1 MISLLNLFYCIILWD
16 YYWIF
21 LSHNIFRIF
30 FPGEISFDPGRT
42 AHYQRTIRYH
52 SILGNQASFTYNTV
66 LCQADPERFARP
78 QLMSITKFLSGKR
91 QLLLFYNKNDHI
103 GFQNFRNPFSG
114 RYQKQHPNDNKVI
127 IRICF
132 LTVYHLF
139 ASIHIFLNPPFH

>member
-1 MISLLNLFYCIILWD
+1 MISLTEFVFNCIYFLWGLL
-16 YYWIF
+16 WIF
-21 LSHNIFRIF
+21 FLKPQYFSGYSSQVRF
-30 FPGEISFDPGRT
+30 SFDPGRT

-91 QLLLFYNKNDHI
+91 QLLLFIIKNDHI

-114 RYQKQHPNDNKVI
+114 RYQKQHSMI
-127 IRICF
+127 IR
-132 LTVYHLF
+132 
-139 ASIHIFLNPPFH
+139 